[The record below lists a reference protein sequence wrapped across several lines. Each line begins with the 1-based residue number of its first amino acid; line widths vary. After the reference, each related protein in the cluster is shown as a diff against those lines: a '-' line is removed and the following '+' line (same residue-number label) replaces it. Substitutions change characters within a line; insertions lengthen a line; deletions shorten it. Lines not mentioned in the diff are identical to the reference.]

1 MAPRAVKTNVI
12 AQPNNSPGKE
22 HMKDARVTVVMNAL
36 ILQVILG
43 WAASTPSK
51 LVTVKAAEAIEC
63 SLRDV
68 A

>member
-1 MAPRAVKTNVI
+1 
-12 AQPNNSPGKE
+12 
-22 HMKDARVTVVMNAL
+22 MKDARVTVVMNAL